1 MHINQQCIGCRQCWP
16 VCPVG
21 AIGATADGHHSEV
34 NLDRCVECSAC
45 LRSRVCPVNAFE
57 PQELPWPRS
66 LRSAFSD
73 VLSPHK
79 STGVLGRGTEEMKTN
94 DVTGRLRAG
103 FVNVAVELGRP
114 GISASFEDVQK
125 VTRALARLDVEF
137 QKENPVTSLFTSDR
151 NGDLNPEVLGERVL
165 SALVKFEIPV
175 SRVPE
180 LVEALEEA
188 GKTVDTVFS
197 AALAEPIR
205 PGESEPEL
213 IQILEE
219 NGIFLSSQRKNQ
231 CRTWQ
236 TVSSSGGGIMTHTLH
251 RRGSKSDLAHDYV
264 VLAMAARG
272 VKRDGAAPKLAQALE
287 IFAAHNPVNY
297 GNVAGNSFTRTLPE
311 MVSLTRDN
319 TVSHAV
325 FRDIEDVTA
334 VLQDLKKED
343 LGISIVVSGLFDQVK
358 ASCRC
363 AGLTPHTA
371 NVSLGIFGKTDKLPK
386 EGVLEIAS
394 MCGHNMVS
402 FGVIKKLV
410 RDIEDG
416 FTTPEQAAKKIAAS
430 CLCGVFNWERAAQ
443 VFSRLAEGA
452 QA

>member
-21 AIGATADGHHSEV
+21 AIGAAADGHHSEV

-94 DVTGRLRAG
+94 DVTGRLRVG

-114 GISASFEDVQK
+114 GISASFEDVQT

-137 QKENPVTSLFTSDR
+137 QKENPVTSLFTNDR

-165 SALVKFEIPV
+165 SALVEFEIPV

-219 NGIFLSSQRKNQ
+219 NGIFYRPN
-231 CRTWQ
+231 
-236 TVSSSGGGIMTHTLH
+236 
-251 RRGSKSDLAHDYV
+251 
-264 VLAMAARG
+264 
-272 VKRDGAAPKLAQALE
+272 
-287 IFAAHNPVNY
+287 
-297 GNVAGNSFTRTLPE
+297 
-311 MVSLTRDN
+311 
-319 TVSHAV
+319 
-325 FRDIEDVTA
+325 
-334 VLQDLKKED
+334 
-343 LGISIVVSGLFDQVK
+343 
-358 ASCRC
+358 
-363 AGLTPHTA
+363 
-371 NVSLGIFGKTDKLPK
+371 GKTNVGLGKPFLPV
-386 EGVLEIAS
+386 E
-394 MCGHNMVS
+394 
-402 FGVIKKLV
+402 
-410 RDIEDG
+410 
-416 FTTPEQAAKKIAAS
+416 AAS
-430 CLCGVFNWERAAQ
+430 
-443 VFSRLAEGA
+443 
-452 QA
+452 

>member
-1 MHINQQCIGCRQCWP
+1 MHINQQCIGC
-16 VCPVG
+16 PVG
-21 AIGATADGHHSEV
+21 AIGAAADGHHSEV

-114 GISASFEDVQK
+114 GISASFEDVQT

-137 QKENPVTSLFTSDR
+137 QKENPVPSLFTNDR

-165 SALVKFEIPV
+165 SALVEFEIPV

-219 NGIFLSSQRKNQ
+219 NGIFYRPN
-231 CRTWQ
+231 
-236 TVSSSGGGIMTHTLH
+236 
-251 RRGSKSDLAHDYV
+251 
-264 VLAMAARG
+264 
-272 VKRDGAAPKLAQALE
+272 
-287 IFAAHNPVNY
+287 
-297 GNVAGNSFTRTLPE
+297 
-311 MVSLTRDN
+311 
-319 TVSHAV
+319 
-325 FRDIEDVTA
+325 
-334 VLQDLKKED
+334 
-343 LGISIVVSGLFDQVK
+343 
-358 ASCRC
+358 
-363 AGLTPHTA
+363 
-371 NVSLGIFGKTDKLPK
+371 GKTNVGLGKPFLPV
-386 EGVLEIAS
+386 E
-394 MCGHNMVS
+394 
-402 FGVIKKLV
+402 
-410 RDIEDG
+410 
-416 FTTPEQAAKKIAAS
+416 AAS
-430 CLCGVFNWERAAQ
+430 
-443 VFSRLAEGA
+443 
-452 QA
+452 